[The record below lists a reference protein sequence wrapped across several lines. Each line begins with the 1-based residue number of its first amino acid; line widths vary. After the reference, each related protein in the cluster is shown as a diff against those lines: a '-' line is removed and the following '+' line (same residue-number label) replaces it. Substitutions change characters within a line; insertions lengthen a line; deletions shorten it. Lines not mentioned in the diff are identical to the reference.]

1 MEGVLLLLL
10 WMAPPKRHPRV
21 SSRRVRREA
30 VWFVVY
36 SMSMECRV
44 ETDAMAAKDDRDAS
58 ASREAEGADEEG
70 LLPNG
75 VHHIATGREISGDAE
90 RRRSIWSAHYANRAR
105 TGQRRGVHWAQRDPT
120 QSLRAA
126 GDRDLRVEVGRN
138 EANRI
143 ACLGRVAGSPGALS
157 GFRSATK
164 VGDGRGDGTWC
175 SRVGCQTRR
184 TRPNHR

>member
-10 WMAPPKRHPRV
+10 WMAPPNQHPRV

-36 SMSMECRV
+36 SMRECRV
-44 ETDAMAAKDDRDAS
+44 ETDAMAATDQRDAS

-70 LLPNG
+70 YLPDG
-75 VHHIATGREISGDAE
+75 VHHIADGREASGDTE
-90 RRRSIWSAHYANRAR
+90 RRRSIWSVRYVNRAR
-105 TGQRRGVHWAQRDPT
+105 TGQRRGVSWAQRGPT

-126 GDRDLRVEVGRN
+126 GVRDLRVKEDRFDVIRNACFGR
-138 EANRI
+138 AT
-143 ACLGRVAGSPGALS
+143 GSPVALS
-157 GFRSATK
+157 GFRSATE
-164 VGDGRGDGTWC
+164 VRGGHGDGTWC
-175 SRVGCQTRR
+175 SRMGCHTRR